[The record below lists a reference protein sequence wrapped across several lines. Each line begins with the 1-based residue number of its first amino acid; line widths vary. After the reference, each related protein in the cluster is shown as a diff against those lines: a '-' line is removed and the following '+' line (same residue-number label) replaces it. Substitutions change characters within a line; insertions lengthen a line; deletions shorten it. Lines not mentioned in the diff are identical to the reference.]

1 LAVSVKV
8 IFAPRTLAPVE
19 SVTLPFSWLVDCA
32 IAKAARNANTANT
45 QIARLVLCMHR
56 TPNWYHAWC
65 CLLLARCWIRVIDIA
80 SEVEANAGAKN
91 T

>member
-1 LAVSVKV
+1 
-8 IFAPRTLAPVE
+8 
-19 SVTLPFSWLVDCA
+19 
-32 IAKAARNANTANT
+32 
-45 QIARLVLCMHR
+45 MHR